1 MSDIGDYMTEKPVSV
16 PVDAT
21 IEEAAQA
28 MQLHNIGSLFIKDG
42 EEFVGIVTQT
52 DFSQKVV
59 SKGMETETTPVSEIM
74 TSPMFTMDRYS
85 TIEEANAFMR
95 KHKIGHL
102 GVTDDD
108 KIVGILSISNL
119 LNYFTQRLFRM
130 SE

>member
-16 PVDAT
+16 PVDAM

-28 MQLHNIGSLFIKDG
+28 MQLHNIGSLLIKDG
-42 EEFVGIVTQT
+42 EAFVGIVTQT

-59 SKGMETETTPVSEIM
+59 SKGMQTETTPVSEIM

-119 LNYFTQRLFRM
+119 LNYFTQRVFRM

>member
-1 MSDIGDYMTEKPVSV
+1 MAELGDYMTEKPVSV
-16 PVDAT
+16 AVDAT
-21 IEEAAQA
+21 IEEAAQTL
-28 MQLHNIGSLFIKDG
+28 QLHNIGSLLIKDG
-42 EEFVGIVTQT
+42 DEFVGIVTHT

-59 SKGMETETTPVSEIM
+59 SKGMDTEVTSVSEIM

-119 LNYFTQRLFRM
+119 LNYFTQRVFRM

>member
-1 MSDIGDYMTEKPVSV
+1 MSYIADYMTEKPVSV

-28 MQLHNIGSLFIKDG
+28 MQLHNIGSLLIKDG

-59 SKGMETETTPVSEIM
+59 SKGMETETTSVSEIM

-95 KHKIGHL
+95 KHRIGHL

-119 LNYFTQRLFRM
+119 LNYFTQRVFRM

>member
-28 MQLHNIGSLFIKDG
+28 MQLHNIGSLLIKEG

-59 SKGMETETTPVSEIM
+59 SKGIETETTPVSEIM

-102 GVTDDD
+102 GVTDDN

-119 LNYFTQRLFRM
+119 LNYFTQRVFRM

>member
-1 MSDIGDYMTEKPVSV
+1 MSDIGDYMTEKPISL

-21 IEEAAQA
+21 VEEAAQS
-28 MQLHNIGSLFIKDG
+28 MKLHNIGSLFIKNGD
-42 EEFVGIVTQT
+42 EFVGIVTQT

-74 TSPMFTMDRYS
+74 TSPMFTMDRYA

-119 LNYFTQRLFRM
+119 LSYFTQRVFRM

>member
-1 MSDIGDYMTEKPVSV
+1 MSDIGDYMTEKPISV

-21 IEEAAQA
+21 VEEAAQS
-28 MQLHNIGSLFIKDG
+28 MKLHNIGSLLIKDG
-42 EEFVGIVTQT
+42 EKFVGIVTQT

-59 SKGMETETTPVSEIM
+59 TKGMETETTPISEIM

-119 LNYFTQRLFRM
+119 LNYFTQRVFRM

>member
-21 IEEAAQA
+21 IEEAAQT
-28 MQLHNIGSLFIKDG
+28 MQLHNIGSLLIKDG
-42 EEFVGIVTQT
+42 DEFVGIVTHT
-52 DFSQKVV
+52 DFSRKVIA
-59 SKGMETETTPVSEIM
+59 KGMDSDASSVSEIM
-74 TSPMFTMDRYS
+74 TSPLHAMDRYS
-85 TIEEANAFMR
+85 TVEEANAFMR

-119 LNYFTQRLFRM
+119 LNYFTQRVFRM

>member
-21 IEEAAQA
+21 IEEAAQT
-28 MQLHNIGSLFIKDG
+28 MQLHNIGSLLIKDG
-42 EEFVGIVTQT
+42 DEFVGIVTHT
-52 DFSQKVV
+52 DFSRKVIA
-59 SKGMETETTPVSEIM
+59 KGMDSDASSVSEIM
-74 TSPMFTMDRYS
+74 TSPLRAMDRYS
-85 TIEEANAFMR
+85 TVEEANAFMR

-119 LNYFTQRLFRM
+119 LNYFTQRVFRM

>member
-1 MSDIGDYMTEKPVSV
+1 MSDIGDYMTEKPISV

-28 MQLHNIGSLFIKDG
+28 MRLHNIGSLLIKDG

-74 TSPMFTMDRYS
+74 TSPMFTLDRYS

-119 LNYFTQRLFRM
+119 LNYFTQRVFRM

>member
-1 MSDIGDYMTEKPVSV
+1 MSDIGDYMTGKPISV

-28 MQLHNIGSLFIKDG
+28 MRLHNIGSLLIKDG

-74 TSPMFTMDRYS
+74 TSPMFTLDRYS

-119 LNYFTQRLFRM
+119 LNYFTQRVFRM

>member
-1 MSDIGDYMTEKPVSV
+1 MSDIADYMTEKPVSV

-28 MQLHNIGSLFIKDG
+28 MQLHNIGSLLIKDG

-59 SKGMETETTPVSEIM
+59 SKGMDTEVTSVSEIM

-119 LNYFTQRLFRM
+119 LNYFTQRVFRM

>member
-1 MSDIGDYMTEKPVSV
+1 MSDIGDYMTEKPISL

-21 IEEAAQA
+21 VEEAAQS
-28 MQLHNIGSLFIKDG
+28 MKLHNIGSLFIKNGD
-42 EEFVGIVTQT
+42 EFVGIVTQT
-52 DFSQKVV
+52 DFAQKVI
-59 SKGMETETTPVSEIM
+59 SKGMETETTSVSEIM
-74 TSPMFTMDRYS
+74 TSPMFTMDRYA

-119 LNYFTQRLFRM
+119 LSYFTQRVFRM

>member
-1 MSDIGDYMTEKPVSV
+1 MSDIGDYMTEKPISL

-21 IEEAAQA
+21 VEEAAQA

-52 DFSQKVV
+52 DFSQKIV
-59 SKGMETETTPVSEIM
+59 SKGLETETTPVSEIM

-119 LNYFTQRLFRM
+119 LNYFTQRVFRM